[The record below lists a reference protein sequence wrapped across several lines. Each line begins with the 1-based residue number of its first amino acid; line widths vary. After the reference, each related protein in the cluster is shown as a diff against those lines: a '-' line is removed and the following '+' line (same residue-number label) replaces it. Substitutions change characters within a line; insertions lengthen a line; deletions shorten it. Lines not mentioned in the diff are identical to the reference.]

1 MMLRIHSDDV
11 RRGSPCRLTG
21 SRVGDGAVREGIDMQ
36 GMDGRTVVVTGAA
49 SGIGAAT
56 VAALAGAGA
65 RVIAADLAWAEE
77 PSHGDAVEAV
87 TLDVRRETE
96 WATLAERL
104 AATGG
109 GMVDGLVNA
118 AGITRRA
125 TLEDA
130 TADDFDAAFAVNATG
145 PALGIRFLAPLM
157 RDGGAIVNVGSA
169 AGVMA
174 HYGIAYGAS
183 KWALRGITKTAAM
196 ELGPR
201 GIRVNL
207 VSPGFIETPMTAS
220 APDAFRAVNLESTPL
235 GRTGR
240 ADEVAAV
247 VVQLLAPAASFVTGA
262 EIAVDGGL
270 TGHGGGLP
278 IARAVGSA
286 HPHH

>member
-1 MMLRIHSDDV
+1 MNSL
-11 RRGSPCRLTG
+11 
-21 SRVGDGAVREGIDMQ
+21 EN
-36 GMDGRTVVVTGAA
+36 RTYVVTGAA

-56 VAALAGAGA
+56 VAALAAAGA
-65 RVIAADLAWAEE
+65 MVHAVDLTWDDPDVTADHVARVA
-77 PSHGDAVEAV
+77 
-87 TLDVRRETE
+87 LDVSEPVGWRDLVARLEKRAAET
-96 WATLAERL
+96 AHARI
-104 AATGG
+104 
-109 GMVDGLVNA
+109 DGLVNA

-125 TLEDA
+125 RLDDVTP
-130 TADDFDAAFAVNATG
+130 DDFEQAFAVNSIG
-145 PALGIRFLAPLM
+145 PALGIQALAPLM
-157 RDGGAIVNVGSA
+157 TDGGSIVNVGSA

-207 VSPGFIETPMTAS
+207 VSPGFVETPMTQS
-220 APDAFRAVNLESTPL
+220 APDAFREVNLESTPL

-240 ADEVAAV
+240 AEEVASV
-247 VVQLLAPAASFVTGA
+247 IMQLLSPDAAFVTGA

-278 IARAVGSA
+278 IARAMGSA
-286 HPHH
+286 HPHD

>member
-1 MMLRIHSDDV
+1 MH
-11 RRGSPCRLTG
+11 
-21 SRVGDGAVREGIDMQ
+21 
-36 GMDGRTVVVTGAA
+36 GMDGRTIVVTGAA

-56 VAALAGAGA
+56 VTALAAAGA
-65 RVIAADLAWAEE
+65 RVIAADLGWTSET
-77 PSHGDAVEAV
+77 SDRSAVDAV
-87 TLDVRRETE
+87 TLDVRREADWT
-96 WATLAERL
+96 ALAGRL
-104 AATGG
+104 ASATEVGKGG
-109 GMVDGLVNA
+109 TIDGLVSA

-125 TLEDA
+125 RLHDVTAED
-130 TADDFDAAFAVNATG
+130 FEAAYAVNATG

-157 RDGGAIVNVGSA
+157 GDGGAIVNVGSA
-169 AGVMA
+169 AGAMA

-220 APDAFRAVNLESTPL
+220 APDAFRAVNLQSTPL
-235 GRTGR
+235 GRSGR
-240 ADEVAAV
+240 AEEVAAV
-247 VVQLLAPAASFVTGA
+247 IVQLLSPAASFVTGA

-278 IARAVGSA
+278 IARAMGPA
-286 HPHH
+286 HPQD

>member
-1 MMLRIHSDDV
+1 V
-11 RRGSPCRLTG
+11 AGTVAGP
-21 SRVGDGAVREGIDMQ
+21 EGIDMH

-56 VAALAGAGA
+56 VAVLAEGGA
-65 RVIAADLAWAEE
+65 RAVAADLGWTTA
-77 PSHGDAVEAV
+77 PPGGGIEAV
-87 TLDVRRETE
+87 TLDVRREQD
-96 WATLAERL
+96 WAELAARL
-104 AATGG
+104 ASAGRGG
-109 GMVDGLVNA
+109 IDGGIDGLVNA

-125 TLEDA
+125 RLEEI
-130 TADDFDAAFAVNATG
+130 TADDFEAAFAVNATG

-157 RDGGAIVNVGSA
+157 RDGGSIVNVGSA
-169 AGVMA
+169 AGTMA
-174 HYGIAYGAS
+174 HYCIAYGAS

-220 APDAFRAVNLESTPL
+220 APGAFREVNLDATPL
-235 GRTGR
+235 GRTGL
-240 ADEVAAV
+240 ASEVAAV
-247 VVQLLAPAASFVTGA
+247 IVHLLSPDASFVTGT

-278 IARAVGSA
+278 IARSMGSA
-286 HPHH
+286 HPQE

>member
-1 MMLRIHSDDV
+1 MPSLED
-11 RRGSPCRLTG
+11 
-21 SRVGDGAVREGIDMQ
+21 
-36 GMDGRTVVVTGAA
+36 RTYVVTGAA

-56 VAALAGAGA
+56 VAALVASGA
-65 RVIAADLAWAEE
+65 RVIAADVAWEHVAEA
-77 PSHGDAVEAV
+77 PGSVERVA
-87 TLDVRRETE
+87 LDVSDAAQWGE
-96 WATLAERL
+96 L
-104 AATGG
+104 AARIATHDGTDR
-109 GMVDGLVNA
+109 VHGLVNA

-125 TLEDA
+125 RLHDA
-130 TADDFDAAFAVNATG
+130 TAADFQQAFAVNSIG
-145 PALGIRFLAPLM
+145 PALGIQALAPLM
-157 RDGGAIVNVGSA
+157 ADGASIVNVGSA

-220 APDAFRAVNLESTPL
+220 APEAFRAVNLEATPL

-240 ADEVAAV
+240 VDEVAAV
-247 VVQLLAPAASFVTGA
+247 IVTLLSSDASFVTGT

-270 TGHGGGLP
+270 TGHAGGLP
-278 IARAVGSA
+278 IARAMGPA
-286 HPHH
+286 HPQE

>member
-1 MMLRIHSDDV
+1 MPSLED
-11 RRGSPCRLTG
+11 
-21 SRVGDGAVREGIDMQ
+21 
-36 GMDGRTVVVTGAA
+36 RTVVVTGAA

-56 VAALAGAGA
+56 VVALAATGA
-65 RVIAADLAWAEE
+65 RLVAADLAWAE
-77 PSHGDAVEAV
+77 PAAAPDPDVERV
-87 TLDVRRETE
+87 LLDVTDAAQ
-96 WATLAERL
+96 WAALAERVAAVAAGRRL
-104 AATGG
+104 A
-109 GMVDGLVNA
+109 GLVNA

-125 TLEDA
+125 RLHDV
-130 TADDFDAAFAVNATG
+130 TADDFQQAFAVNAVG
-145 PALGIRFLAPLM
+145 PALGIQALAPLLA
-157 RDGGAIVNVGSA
+157 DGGSIVNVGSA

-220 APDAFRAVNLESTPL
+220 APDAFRAVNLEATPL

-240 ADEVAAV
+240 VEEVAAV
-247 VVQLLAPAASFVTGA
+247 IVTLLSSDASFVTGA

-278 IARAVGSA
+278 IARAMGSA
-286 HPHH
+286 HPQE

>member
-1 MMLRIHSDDV
+1 M
-11 RRGSPCRLTG
+11 GSL
-21 SRVGDGAVREGIDMQ
+21 EG
-36 GMDGRTVVVTGAA
+36 RAYVVTGAA

-56 VAALAGAGA
+56 VAALAAAGA
-65 RVIAADLAWAEE
+65 HVFAADLAWADA
-77 PSHGDAVEAV
+77 PAPGDDVERV
-87 TLDVRRETE
+87 VLDVADPNG
-96 WATLAERL
+96 WAALAGRIAGPGSL
-104 AATGG
+104 GR
-109 GMVDGLVNA
+109 VDGLVNA

-125 TLEDA
+125 RLRDVMPED
-130 TADDFDAAFAVNATG
+130 FEQAFAVNATG
-145 PALGIRFLAPLM
+145 PALGVQALAPLM
-157 RDGGAIVNVGSA
+157 GPGGSIVNVGSA

-220 APDAFRAVNLESTPL
+220 APDAFREVNVDSTPL
-235 GRTGR
+235 GRTGTP
-240 ADEVAAV
+240 DEVAAV
-247 VVQLLAPAASFVTGA
+247 IVQLLSPDASFVTGA

-278 IARAVGSA
+278 VARAVGSA
-286 HPHH
+286 HRRD

>member
-1 MMLRIHSDDV
+1 MH
-11 RRGSPCRLTG
+11 
-21 SRVGDGAVREGIDMQ
+21 
-36 GMDGRTVVVTGAA
+36 GMEGRTVVVTGAA

-56 VAALAGAGA
+56 VAALAAAGA
-65 RVIAADLAWAEE
+65 RVIGADLARTAAPEV
-77 PSHGDAVEAV
+77 GNGVETVA
-87 TLDVRRETE
+87 LDVRRAED
-96 WATLAERL
+96 WAELASRL
-104 AATGG
+104 AGTEGG
-109 GMVDGLVNA
+109 RLDGLVNA

-125 TLEDA
+125 RLEDV
-130 TADDFDAAFAVNATG
+130 TAEDFEAAYAVNATG
-145 PALGIRFLAPLM
+145 PALGMRFLAPLM
-157 RDGGAIVNVGSA
+157 ADDGSIVNVGSA
-169 AGVMA
+169 AGTVA

-220 APDAFRAVNLESTPL
+220 ASGAFRDVNVDATPL

-247 VVQLLAPAASFVTGA
+247 IVHLLSPDASYVTGT

-270 TGHGGGLP
+270 TGHGGGLA
-278 IARAVGSA
+278 IARALEHG
-286 HPHH
+286 